1 MKKLILS
8 TLLIFAFP
16 VVAQSNGL
24 EKGVTLYLNTQQAFS
39 EAAVCHVG
47 SVVVGRATEA
57 RTKGLTRAQF
67 EASFDRKIPAAMA
80 EMIDAGF
87 AYPEP
92 SLRNAEDYYA
102 KCAESAAE
110 RMNEA
115 NKKAA
120 FSGS

>member
-1 MKKLILS
+1 MRQIIFT
-8 TLLIFAFP
+8 TLLISALP
-16 VVAQSNGL
+16 VAAQTSGL

-57 RTKGLTRAQF
+57 RTNGLTRAQF
-67 EASFDRKIPAAMA
+67 EASFGRKIPAAMA

-87 AYPEP
+87 AYAQP
-92 SLRNAEDYYA
+92 SPRNAEDYYA
-102 KCAESAAE
+102 KCAASAVE

-120 FSGS
+120 LSGS